1 MDDAPVTPVPLA
13 ADTVD
18 AYRHVENVFLPVG
31 VAVFVLVAGAILLLA
46 WRGRSRAEPR
56 GRANH
61 VPLEAAWL
69 VLLVIAATTL
79 IAISFSAEDRVG
91 SAQAGTAE
99 RVRVVAAKWRWRFE
113 YPAYGVVVQGHEG
126 EVPTLV
132 VPAGTDVE
140 FEAVSLDVVHAF
152 WIPEVRFQRQL
163 FPDRP
168 ARFAIAFP
176 EPGILSSGRCSF
188 YCGLRHQD
196 MRFTVEVLDPDAFRA
211 WVLGAS

>member
-1 MDDAPVTPVPLA
+1 VTPVPPTLA
-13 ADTVD
+13 ADTLD
-18 AYRHVENVFLPVG
+18 AYRHVESVFLPAG
-31 VAVFVLVAGAILLLA
+31 VVVFGLVAGAVLLLA

-56 GRANH
+56 RRANH
-61 VPLEAAWL
+61 VPLEAACM

-99 RVRVVAAKWRWRFE
+99 RIRVVAAKWRWRFE
-113 YPAYGVVVQGHEG
+113 YPAYGVVLQGREG
-126 EVPTLV
+126 EIPALV
-132 VPAGTDVE
+132 VPAGADVE

-168 ARFAIAFP
+168 TRFSITFP
-176 EPGILSSGRCSF
+176 EPGMLSSGRCSF

-196 MRFTVEVLDPDAFRA
+196 MRFKVEVLAPGEFRA
-211 WVLGAS
+211 WARGAS